1 MNRIIFST
9 ALSSLF
15 FLFAGAANAQKV
27 GHVNFQGIIQA
38 MPEYKTA
45 SDEYELY
52 KQSLEDDLKMIESE
66 GASITKK
73 YELESK
79 KPAPNQTRMQLY
91 ARQLEDLQLQYQQKQ
106 QSIQDSLSAKMS
118 ELIAPIKEKVEAA
131 VAEVAKEKGY
141 THVIDNTYGTL
152 VYADEA
158 YNLEEAVKAKLN
170 IKEKPAANP
179 GAGKPVTR
187 QPMGGTPAGNQR

>member
-1 MNRIIFST
+1 MNRIIFSA

-15 FLFAGAANAQKV
+15 FLFAGTANAQKV

-118 ELIAPIKEKVEAA
+118 ELIAPIKAKVETA
-131 VAEVAKEKGY
+131 VAEVAKAQGY

-158 YNLEEAVKAKLN
+158 FNLEEAVKAKLN

-179 GAGKPVTR
+179 GAGKPLNR
-187 QPMGGTPAGNQR
+187 QPLGGTPAGNQR